1 MKTRTPKAEATGAA
15 APAQPLLPPLEFIKT
30 VGSPS
35 AELFV
40 KTGRDLFSIIRR
52 YGGLK
57 PSDHVLDVGC
67 GCGRVALPLMRFLRT
82 GSYDGF
88 DVVPELV
95 DWCRLNITSRR
106 PRFRFTRVDVA
117 NAFYHGVGEGR
128 AAQFRFPYED
138 GTFDFTLLLSVFTHM
153 LTDDFVRYA
162 GEVARTLK
170 PGGTVLMTFFLLN
183 DESRR
188 LKETERSYL
197 KFPYPRED
205 GVLVE
210 DPDRPEGAVA
220 YSEARVRTILREQGL
235 EVQQILLGSWCGRER
250 TISGQDVVIARRAS
264 GDPGALPSPWRR
276 LRRLARRV
284 KRRLARS

>member
-1 MKTRTPKAEATGAA
+1 VKTRTPEAEATGATA
-15 APAQPLLPPLEFIKT
+15 AEQRLLPPPELMTT

-40 KTGRDLFSIIRR
+40 KVGQDIFTIIRR
-52 YGGLK
+52 YGRLK

-67 GCGRVALPLMRFLRT
+67 GCGRIALPLMRYLKT
-82 GSYDGF
+82 GAYDGF

-95 DWCRLNITSRR
+95 DWCRLNITPRR

-128 AAQFRFPYED
+128 ASQFRFPYED
-138 GTFDFTLLLSVFTHM
+138 GTFDFTLLVSVFTHM

-170 PGGTVLMTFFLLN
+170 PGGTALMTFFLLN

-188 LKETERSYL
+188 LRETERSRL
-197 KFPYPRED
+197 KFPYPREG

-210 DPDRPEGAVA
+210 DPDHPEGAVA
-220 YSEARVRTILREQGL
+220 YPEARVRTILREQGL

-250 TISGQDVVIARRAS
+250 PISGQDVVIARRTS
-264 GDPGALPSPWRR
+264 GDPGALPSPGRR

-284 KRRLARS
+284 KRRLAR